1 MVGCAHAGWA
11 GAHLNLVGQPLGDA
25 LGQAA
30 PGDGPAHGGEGGG
43 AGGGLGE
50 ADTVRVLGLWL
61 AGQY

>member
-1 MVGCAHAGWA
+1 MLIK
-11 GAHLNLVGQPLGDA
+11 HLDLVCQPLGDA